1 MKSLGHG
8 IAKGIVIFTMG
19 LFMVLLEAGPAAAVI
34 NITVTGSWTQSV
46 DKNNLTG
53 GPGTDIT
60 GTFTSAQ
67 NANLITISGA
77 KNKNDNWQ
85 INIKRINTA
94 WNGSLQIFAIRTSSG
109 TGKGSVSGGQ
119 AYIQVTTNDTIFF
132 TGAGNRNGIQIQFQ
146 LTGAS
151 LQIAPSQYSATI
163 QYTIIDT
170 P

>member
-1 MKSLGHG
+1 MKSLGNG

-34 NITVTGSWTQSV
+34 NITVTGSWTQSI

-53 GPGTDIT
+53 GPGN
-60 GTFTSAQ
+60 GY
-67 NANLITISGA
+67 NRHLY
-77 KNKNDNWQ
+77 
-85 INIKRINTA
+85 KRTECKPDHHFRCKKQERQLA
-94 WNGSLQIFAIRTSSG
+94 DKHQAYKHRLERPLQIFAIRTSSG

-119 AYIQVTTNDTIFF
+119 AYIQVTTNDTTFF

-151 LQIAPSQYSATI
+151 LTNSLRVNIQQRYSI
-163 QYTIIDT
+163 Q
-170 P
+170 

>member
-1 MKSLGHG
+1 MKSRSNCL
-8 IAKGIVIFTMG
+8 AKGILLFNIG
-19 LFMVLLEAGPAAAVI
+19 LCMVLLTASPALAVI
-34 NITVTGSWTQSV
+34 SITVTGSWTQSI

-60 GTFTSAQ
+60 TTFTSAQ

-85 INIKRINTA
+85 INIKRIDTA
-94 WNGSLQIFAIRTSSG
+94 WNGTLQMFAKRTSSG
-109 TGKGSVSGGQ
+109 TGQGSVSGGQ
-119 AYIQVTTNDTIFF
+119 AYIQVTQNDTTFF
-132 TGAGNRNGIQIQFQ
+132 TGAGDLSGISVQLQ

-151 LQIAPSQYSATI
+151 LAVPPNQYSTTI
-163 QYTIIDT
+163 QYTVIDT